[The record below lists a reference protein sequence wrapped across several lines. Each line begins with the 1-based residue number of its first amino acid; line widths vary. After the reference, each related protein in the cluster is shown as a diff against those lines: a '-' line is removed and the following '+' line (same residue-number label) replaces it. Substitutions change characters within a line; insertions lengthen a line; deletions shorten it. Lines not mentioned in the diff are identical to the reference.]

1 MKSNYRSEIDGLRSI
16 AVISIIFYHAQ
27 IIIFGDKFLKG
38 GFVGVDIF
46 FVISGY
52 LISRILLSEL
62 FDKGKI
68 NLLNFYE
75 RRARRIIPVLFVT
88 FLVSFPFAYSYLL
101 PSQFIEYAQS
111 ILSATFFG
119 SNIFFYLTN
128 TQYGAQDSLL
138 QPFLHTWSLGVE
150 EQFYIFFPILV
161 LFGYRFFKNY
171 LISIITILIILSLLY
186 AEWMSSENQEFNF
199 FIIFTRF
206 WELGIGSLLA
216 FYELKYGRVKN
227 NLLNQTMPL
236 LGLSLIIYSIV
247 FFSQQTP
254 HPSLI
259 TLLPTVGTALI
270 ILYTGNKIDIVGKF
284 LSLKFFVSI
293 GLISY
298 SLYLWHYI
306 LFAFARV
313 SDTDGLQ
320 NYEKYY
326 LILATLI
333 LSVISYFLVEKPFRN
348 NQFVSTKKFII
359 TIMILLFS
367 ISITNWMIIASDG
380 LKNRLPTIFDID
392 TKTSIDDELS
402 YITDND
408 FLYRSQIIKD
418 IKPIKF
424 TDNGECI
431 ILSKTFNN
439 AFIEKFNSC
448 KKKYTKATI
457 IIGDSHAENLF
468 NIFRGTNKNKFLVS
482 VAQGSCRPH
491 GCLQKHNQ
499 YRFLLD
505 NFLQYLG
512 KDDLIIYHQSGSYL
526 LQDVNGAV
534 DSQKTFDDDYFKV
547 DYVNLDIIRKYL
559 NLLAKKTFA
568 EIVWVGPFV
577 EYRYNPKEVV
587 RLSKTEFISKLK
599 INPASIRLFN
609 LLEDEI
615 GAVLNKDGRSFVYL
629 PFNEIYKVNS
639 RAFIKS
645 GDSSLCFQFND
656 RDHFSNC
663 GENEASKNLE
673 VKAFQLIKR

>member
-1 MKSNYRSEIDGLRSI
+1 MKLPYRPEIDGLRSI
-16 AVISIIFYHAQ
+16 AVLSIIFYHAQ
-27 IIIFGDKFLKG
+27 IIIFGDEFLKG

-46 FVISGY
+46 FVVSGY

-62 FDKGKI
+62 FDEGKI
-68 NLLNFYE
+68 NLLHFYE
-75 RRARRIIPVLFVT
+75 RRVRRIVPVLLAT
-88 FLVSFPFAYSYLL
+88 FIVSFPFAYNYLL

-111 ILSATFFG
+111 ILSATFFS

-150 EQFYIFFPILV
+150 EQFYIFFPILI
-161 LFGYRFFKNY
+161 LLGYRFFKHH
-171 LISIITILIILSLLY
+171 LITIITILILLSLLY
-186 AEWMSSENQEFNF
+186 AEWMSSQNQQFNF

-227 NLLNQTMPL
+227 NLLNHTLPL
-236 LGLSLIIYSIV
+236 LGLSFIAYSIV
-247 FFSQQTP
+247 FFGQQTP

-259 TLLPTVGTALI
+259 TLLPTLGTALI
-270 ILYTGNKIDIVGKF
+270 ILYAGNKVDVVSKF
-284 LSLKFFVSI
+284 LSLKVIVGI

-306 LFAFARV
+306 LFAFARIT
-313 SDTDGLQ
+313 DTDGLE

-333 LSVISYFLVEKPFRN
+333 LSIISYFLVEKPFRN
-348 NQFVSTKKFII
+348 NQFVSTKTFII
-359 TIMILLFS
+359 TIMIALFC
-367 ISITNWMIIASDG
+367 ITTTNLMVVASDG

-402 YITDND
+402 HIIDND

-431 ILSKTFNN
+431 ILSETFNN

-448 KKKYTKATI
+448 KKKYIKATI
-457 IIGDSHAENLF
+457 VIGDSHAKNLF

-491 GCLQKHNQ
+491 GCNQKHNH
-499 YRFLLD
+499 YRYLLD

-512 KDDLIIYHQSGSYL
+512 KDDLIIYHQSGSYPL
-526 LQDVNGAV
+526 RDVNGAV
-534 DSQKTFDDDYFKV
+534 DSRKTFDDNYFKV
-547 DYVNLDIIRKYL
+547 DYENLDIIRKYL

-587 RLSKTEFISKLK
+587 RLPKTEFISKLK

-615 GAVLNKDGRSFVYL
+615 GAVLNKDGKSFDYL
-629 PFNEIYKVNS
+629 SFNEIYKVNS

-645 GDSSLCFQFND
+645 GDSSLCFQFAD

-673 VKAFQLIKR
+673 MKAFQLITR